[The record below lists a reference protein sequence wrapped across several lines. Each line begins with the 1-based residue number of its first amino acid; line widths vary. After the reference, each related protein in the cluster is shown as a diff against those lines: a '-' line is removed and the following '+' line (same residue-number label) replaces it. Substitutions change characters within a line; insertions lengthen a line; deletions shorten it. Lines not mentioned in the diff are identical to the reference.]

1 VEHRVLF
8 DFEIDFS
15 NGGGLQGQGFR
26 LDIDGDDIA
35 DDALASYVVRDLRLL
50 MVGEVRILNKRV
62 VQEPHKRSAVPADSA
77 EGPRARMDDGATS
90 EMIDLS
96 HRIEHG
102 MVTLKGFPAPLICDY
117 LSREQSRQHYAPG
130 TEFNIGRIDMIANT
144 GTYLDTPFHRYAD
157 GDDLA
162 ALRLEQVCDLAGV
175 VVRVTGAHGR
185 SIDWTTFAPVDVRG
199 RAVLV
204 HTGWDAHW
212 GTDQYFDG
220 HPFLTRKA
228 AEHLRDAGA
237 LLVGIDS
244 LNIDDTS
251 DGTRPVHTI
260 LLGAGIP
267 IVEHMT
273 GLAALPVDGFRF
285 SAVPPKVVG
294 MGTFP
299 VRAHAIVRR

>member
-1 VEHRVLF
+1 
-8 DFEIDFS
+8 
-15 NGGGLQGQGFR
+15 
-26 LDIDGDDIA
+26 
-35 DDALASYVVRDLRLL
+35 
-50 MVGEVRILNKRV
+50 
-62 VQEPHKRSAVPADSA
+62 VQL
-77 EGPRARMDDGATS
+77 
-90 EMIDLS
+90 IDLS

-102 MVTLKGFPAPLICDY
+102 MVTLKGFPAPVICDY

-162 ALRLEQVCDLAGV
+162 ALRLEQVVGLPGV
-175 VVRVTGAHGR
+175 VVRIARDAGR
-185 SIDWTTFAPVDVRG
+185 AIEPASFGSLDVRG

-212 GTDQYFDG
+212 RTEQYFEG
-220 HPFLTRKA
+220 HPFLTRSA

-237 LLVGIDS
+237 ALVGIDS

-251 DGTRPVHTI
+251 DGARPVHTV

-267 IVEHMT
+267 IVEHLT
-273 GLAALPVDGFRF
+273 GLSALPSDGFQF
-285 SAVPPKVVG
+285 SAVPPKIVG

-299 VRAHAIVRR
+299 VRAHALV

>member
-1 VEHRVLF
+1 MH
-8 DFEIDFS
+8 D
-15 NGGGLQGQGFR
+15 
-26 LDIDGDDIA
+26 
-35 DDALASYVVRDLRLL
+35 
-50 MVGEVRILNKRV
+50 
-62 VQEPHKRSAVPADSA
+62 
-77 EGPRARMDDGATS
+77 PRQL
-90 EMIDLS
+90 IDLS

-102 MVTLKGFPAPLICDY
+102 MVTLKGFPAPIICDY

-162 ALRLEQVCDLAGV
+162 ALRLEQVCDLPGMM
-175 VVRVTGAHGR
+175 VRIVSGSAR
-185 SIDWTTFAPVDVRG
+185 AIDVATFASLDVRG

-212 GTDQYFDG
+212 RTDQYFVG
-220 HPFLTRKA
+220 HPFLTRAA

-237 LLVGIDS
+237 ALVGIDS
-244 LNIDDTS
+244 LNIDDTD
-251 DGTRPVHTI
+251 DGTRPVHTV

-267 IVEHMT
+267 IVEHLT
-273 GLAALPVDGFRF
+273 GLAALPSDGFRF

-299 VRAHAIVRR
+299 VRAHAIVEP

>member
-1 VEHRVLF
+1 MEH
-8 DFEIDFS
+8 D
-15 NGGGLQGQGFR
+15 
-26 LDIDGDDIA
+26 
-35 DDALASYVVRDLRLL
+35 
-50 MVGEVRILNKRV
+50 KRV
-62 VQEPHKRSAVPADSA
+62 TLV
-77 EGPRARMDDGATS
+77 
-90 EMIDLS
+90 DLS

-117 LSREQSRQHYAPG
+117 LSREQSRAHYAPG
-130 TEFNIGRIDMIANT
+130 TEFNIARIDMIANT

-162 ALRLEQVCDLAGV
+162 SLRLEQVADLPGV
-175 VVRVTGAHGR
+175 VVRVTDIGTRA
-185 SIDWTTFAPVDVRG
+185 IDWPVFAPVEVRG

-204 HTGWDAHW
+204 ETDWDAHW
-212 GTDQYFDG
+212 GTERYLDG

-237 LLVGIDS
+237 ALVGIDS
-244 LNIDDTS
+244 LNIDDTN

-267 IVEHMT
+267 IVEHLT
-273 GLAALPVDGFRF
+273 GLSALPVDGFRF

-299 VRAHAIVRR
+299 VRAHAIVEQGHAL